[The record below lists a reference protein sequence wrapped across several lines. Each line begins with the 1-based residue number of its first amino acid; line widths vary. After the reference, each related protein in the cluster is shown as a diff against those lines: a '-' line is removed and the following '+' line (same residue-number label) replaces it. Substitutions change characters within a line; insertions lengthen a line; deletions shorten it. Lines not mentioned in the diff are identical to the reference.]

1 MTFDKKGK
9 HNISSRDYAYAK
21 KLISEIPVTI
31 ETKQKMKENHADVG
45 GEKNPMFEKS
55 VYDVWV
61 EKYGIKEADKR
72 KEKANIKRKQTWEL
86 KHISK

>member
-1 MTFDKKGK
+1 MSDAQHKKFEDINERNKCSQKGK
-9 HNISSRDYAYAK
+9 ENGMYGTCAYD
-21 KLISEIPVTI
+21 I
-31 ETKQKMKENHADVG
+31 
-45 GEKNPMFEKS
+45 
-55 VYDVWV
+55 WV